1 MMLLGKLH
9 MLSRKTYVHNTT
21 GQYKIIHLPEKLIL
35 LIYMETFCMA
45 LHNSKQKLLP
55 QIAIVLLDEMQYR
68 I

>member
-1 MMLLGKLH
+1 MMLLWKLRT
-9 MLSRKTYVHNTT
+9 LSRKTYVYNAT

-45 LHNSKQKLLP
+45 LRNSKQKLLP
-55 QIAIVLLDEMQYR
+55 QIAIVLLDQMQYG